1 MINGEERVL
10 ICFSQGGKSDGDT
23 VTLVV
28 MVEACCRDWH
38 CWALRCLGVLGSGVI
53 NGGSIG
59 LGYWHWRIRRNR
71 QIMNDP
77 INVFWVTST

>member
-10 ICFSQGGKSDGDT
+10 ICFSRGGKSEEGGFVKDG
-23 VTLVV
+23 VSQV
-28 MVEACCRDWH
+28 MVEACCRESDGLEKWEWH

-59 LGYWHWRIRRNR
+59 LLALADWQEPSNHK
-71 QIMNDP
+71 
-77 INVFWVTST
+77 